1 MSSMDI
7 KTRSNLIF
15 DLFLIK
21 NPNPQSELVFNSVFE
36 LLIAV
41 VLSAQATDISV
52 NKVTE
57 KLFKVANT
65 PEKILLLGHDNL
77 EKYIMSIGLFR
88 TKTNNIINL
97 SKKIIENYNSSVPNN
112 YEDLIQLDGVG
123 RKTANVI
130 LNVCFKKPT
139 IAVDTHVFR
148 VSNRIGLVSSNNIK
162 EVEFQLL
169 KIIKKKYILNAHN
182 WLVLHGRYIC
192 KARNPDCKKCFLNHL
207 CTYDKK

>member
-1 MSSMDI
+1 MDI